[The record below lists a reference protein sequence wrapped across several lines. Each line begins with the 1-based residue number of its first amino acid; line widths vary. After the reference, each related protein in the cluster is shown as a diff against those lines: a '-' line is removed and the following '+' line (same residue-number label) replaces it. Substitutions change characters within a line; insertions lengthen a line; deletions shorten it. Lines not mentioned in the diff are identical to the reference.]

1 MGLDEYES
9 KLGDRSHPTHSA
21 LDRST
26 VTAKSLI
33 YKPQGDAKRYQ
44 GEIVVLQVYS
54 ISPLNAFYPSMH
66 PLIFAFE

>member
-9 KLGDRSHPTHSA
+9 KLGDGSHPAQSA

-26 VTAKSLI
+26 ATAKSLI

-44 GEIVVLQVYS
+44 GEIVVLQV
-54 ISPLNAFYPSMH
+54 
-66 PLIFAFE
+66 